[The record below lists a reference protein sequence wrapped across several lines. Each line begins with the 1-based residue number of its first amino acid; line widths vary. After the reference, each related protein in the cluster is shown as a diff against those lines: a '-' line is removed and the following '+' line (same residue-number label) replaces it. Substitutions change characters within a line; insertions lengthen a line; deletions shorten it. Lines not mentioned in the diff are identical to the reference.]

1 MNTKNE
7 MYIKQLI
14 LYTIKC
20 IIMVGMFSISTL
32 NASTWIYQDK
42 NKTTTEKEFFIK
54 QGSYPNGEQ
63 IGSFNDSEIFIRD
76 MDNSVTKTNI
86 TNGKI
91 PFDVPYKGSYHIFF
105 KNLYVENEVLHI
117 ELSSIRA
124 YNKKGDLKDALA
136 KEVRGKT
143 VGTHYAKE
151 PFFEIPFEVILQK
164 PIRKH
169 HINCCLYSGD
179 ILPFKIYFK
188 SNIKKDI
195 PLRVYT
201 QKGWTNKINPDSD
214 GIVSFE
220 IPRNTYADIKT
231 NKRYKESL
239 LVEAS
244 YEENISGIYNGKEYK
259 KRVYTMTLP
268 FDFHTSPL
276 EYSSQLSGFYVVVGV
291 MLVFSLG
298 IYYYRR
304 KKKKEPKDIW
314 FDEK

>member
-1 MNTKNE
+1 MN
-7 MYIKQLI
+7 LI
-14 LYTIKC
+14 INLKRAIL
-20 IIMVGMFSISTL
+20 IVSLFLPIVL
-32 NASTWIYQDK
+32 NASTWIYQYK
-42 NKTTTEKEFFIK
+42 NKETNEKELLIK
-54 QGSYPNGEQ
+54 KGNYPNGKQ
-63 IGSFNDSEIFIRD
+63 IESFNDSEIFIRD
-76 MDNSVTKTNI
+76 MDNSVTRTNVI
-86 TNGKI
+86 NGKI

-105 KNLYVENEVLHI
+105 KNLYLEDEVLNI
-117 ELSSIRA
+117 ELSSIRI
-124 YNKKGDLKDALA
+124 YNVYGDLKDALV

-151 PFFEIPFEVILQK
+151 PLSEIPFEVILQK

-304 KKKKEPKDIW
+304 KKKKEPKEIW